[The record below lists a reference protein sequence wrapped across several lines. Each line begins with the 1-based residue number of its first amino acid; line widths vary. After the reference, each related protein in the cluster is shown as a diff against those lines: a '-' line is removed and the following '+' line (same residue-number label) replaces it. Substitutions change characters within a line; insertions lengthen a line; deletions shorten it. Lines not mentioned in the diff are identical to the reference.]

1 MSIFEEYGAFSD
13 TLNPKHST
21 CHLGK
26 NIFSM
31 VFLLTSKPYTSEESY
46 SNI

>member
-1 MSIFEEYGAFSD
+1 MEPLMTSSIQ
-13 TLNPKHST
+13 
-21 CHLGK
+21 
-26 NIFSM
+26 NIQHAIKVKTFFSM